1 MIDGY
6 PMNIKGYLQ
15 KVIIQSF
22 LFCSLSRYI
31 KRWTSINIRPH
42 FVIVQY
48 SLNDPASSNTQKFRL
63 FGRTNLVHGI
73 YGLKEKFWNL
83 NFRQVEILFKVI
95 WRFELLWV
103 KSRGFRGQMY
113 TREKTL
119 QETLYGKFFSNVFWW
134 DWKGIFQLSIVY
146 DWSRNNYRTSE
157 TNWHW
162 TDYSCVMPLNWCII
176 LFLLSLLP

>member
-42 FVIVQY
+42 FAIVQCN
-48 SLNDPASSNTQKFRL
+48 LNDPASSNTQKFRL

-113 TREKTL
+113 KREKK
-119 QETLYGKFFSNVFWW
+119 LYRKPYTGSSFRMFSDGTERGYSSFRFFMIGAEITTEHR
-134 DWKGIFQLSIVY
+134 KQTAIGQIIVVWY
-146 DWSRNNYRTSE
+146 
-157 TNWHW
+157 HW
-162 TDYSCVMPLNWCII
+162 IGV
-176 LFLLSLLP
+176 